1 MLQKFEN
8 LDAALNKLDE
18 INKQSFLFEN
28 FKQVN
33 SQLENILSEI
43 NSKELNDQK
52 IIYTEDDR
60 NILRNMLNKIDR
72 LDSKIIPKANLLEE
86 FSKSKIWIL
95 NLFIAIYNKIIDI

>member
-33 SQLENILSEI
+33 SQIETILSEI
-43 NSKELNDQK
+43 NSNQLNDQK
-52 IIYTEDDR
+52 IIYTEDER

-72 LDSKIIPKANLLEE
+72 LERKIIPKANLLEE
-86 FSKSKIWIL
+86 FSKSKI
-95 NLFIAIYNKIIDI
+95 

>member
-33 SQLENILSEI
+33 SQIENILSEI
-43 NSKELNDQK
+43 NSNELNDQK
-52 IIYTEDDR
+52 IIYTEGDR
-60 NILRNMLNKIDR
+60 NILRNILNKIDR
-72 LDSKIIPKANLLEE
+72 LESKIIPKANLLEE
-86 FSKSKIWIL
+86 FSKSKI
-95 NLFIAIYNKIIDI
+95 

>member
-72 LDSKIIPKANLLEE
+72 LESKIIPKANLLEE
-86 FSKSKIWIL
+86 FSKSKI
-95 NLFIAIYNKIIDI
+95 

>member
-33 SQLENILSEI
+33 SQIENILSEI
-43 NSKELNDQK
+43 NSNELNDQK

-72 LDSKIIPKANLLEE
+72 LERKIIPKANLLEE
-86 FSKSKIWIL
+86 FSKSKI
-95 NLFIAIYNKIIDI
+95 

>member
-52 IIYTEDDR
+52 IIYTDEYR
-60 NILRNMLNKIDR
+60 NIFKKMLNKIDR
-72 LDSKIIPKANLLEE
+72 LEKKIIPKANLLEE
-86 FSKSKIWIL
+86 FSKSKI
-95 NLFIAIYNKIIDI
+95 

>member
-18 INKQSFLFEN
+18 INKQRFLFEN

-33 SQLENILSEI
+33 SQIENILSEI
-43 NSKELNDQK
+43 NSNEINDQK

-72 LDSKIIPKANLLEE
+72 LESKIIPKANLLEE
-86 FSKSKIWIL
+86 FSKSNI
-95 NLFIAIYNKIIDI
+95 

>member
-33 SQLENILSEI
+33 SQIENILSEI
-43 NSKELNDQK
+43 NSNELNEQK
-52 IIYTEDDR
+52 IIYTEDYR

-72 LDSKIIPKANLLEE
+72 LESKIIPKANLLEE
-86 FSKSKIWIL
+86 FSKSNI
-95 NLFIAIYNKIIDI
+95 

>member
-33 SQLENILSEI
+33 SQIENILSEI
-43 NSKELNDQK
+43 NSNEINDQK

-72 LDSKIIPKANLLEE
+72 LESKIIPKANLLEE
-86 FSKSKIWIL
+86 FSKSNI
-95 NLFIAIYNKIIDI
+95 

>member
-18 INKQSFLFEN
+18 INKQRFLFEN

-33 SQLENILSEI
+33 SQIENILSEI
-43 NSKELNDQK
+43 NSNELNEQK
-52 IIYTEDDR
+52 IIYTEDYR

-72 LDSKIIPKANLLEE
+72 LERKIIPKANMLED
-86 FSKSKIWIL
+86 FSKSKI
-95 NLFIAIYNKIIDI
+95 

>member
-33 SQLENILSEI
+33 SQIENLLSEI
-43 NSKELNDQK
+43 NSNELNEQK
-52 IIYTEDDR
+52 IIYTEDYR
-60 NILRNMLNKIDR
+60 NIFRNMLNKIER
-72 LDSKIIPKANLLEE
+72 LERKILPKANLLEE
-86 FSKSKIWIL
+86 FSKSKI
-95 NLFIAIYNKIIDI
+95 

>member
-33 SQLENILSEI
+33 SQIENILSEI
-43 NSKELNDQK
+43 NSNEINDQK

-72 LDSKIIPKANLLEE
+72 LESKIIPKANLLEE
-86 FSKSKIWIL
+86 FSKSKI
-95 NLFIAIYNKIIDI
+95 

>member
-18 INKQSFLFEN
+18 INKQRFLFEN

-33 SQLENILSEI
+33 SQIENILSEI
-43 NSKELNDQK
+43 NSNELNEQK
-52 IIYTEDDR
+52 IIYTEDYR

-72 LDSKIIPKANLLEE
+72 LEKKIIPKANLLEE
-86 FSKSKIWIL
+86 FSKSKI
-95 NLFIAIYNKIIDI
+95 

>member
-33 SQLENILSEI
+33 SQIENILSEI
-43 NSKELNDQK
+43 NSNELNEQK
-52 IIYTEDDR
+52 IIYTEDYR

-72 LDSKIIPKANLLEE
+72 LERKIIPKANLLEE
-86 FSKSKIWIL
+86 FSKSKI
-95 NLFIAIYNKIIDI
+95 

>member
-18 INKQSFLFEN
+18 INKQRFLFEN

-33 SQLENILSEI
+33 SQIENILSEI
-43 NSKELNDQK
+43 NSNELNEQK
-52 IIYTEDDR
+52 IIYTEDYR

-72 LDSKIIPKANLLEE
+72 LERKIIPKANLLEE
-86 FSKSKIWIL
+86 FSKSKI
-95 NLFIAIYNKIIDI
+95 